1 MRSPFSQSRKRSRS
15 IWLLPAAFFLIF
27 LACGVLNSAPTPP
40 ATALPATVESTATAP
55 AAPTLDEPP
64 PATAAASP
72 AAAAEA
78 QPTPT
83 RLPDEVMAPI
93 DVEETLITN
102 LYERVGPA
110 VVHITSRVTAMNFF
124 FGAIPSEG
132 TGSGFILDE
141 EGHIV
146 TNYHVIEGAD
156 SIDVTLSDET
166 TSRATVVGIDPPNDL
181 ALLRIDAPPGGL
193 TPVELGESTELRV
206 GQRAIAIGNPF
217 GLDRTLTVGVISA
230 LGRPLQTSEENVI
243 FNVVQTDAA
252 INPGN
257 SGGPLLDSRGR
268 VIGVNTAIR
277 QDAQGIGFAVPVDT
291 VKRIIPALIELG
303 YYPHPWLGFLGYD
316 ITPGLARALELPVD
330 DGILVAQLYRGG
342 PAAQAG
348 LRGAQR
354 ETVVGNQQL
363 LIGGDIVVGID
374 EQRIGDWQDL
384 SEYLELATRV
394 GDEVVLHIYRDG
406 SPMTL
411 SLTVAE
417 QP

>member
-1 MRSPFSQSRKRSRS
+1 MAQPRS
-15 IWLLPAAFFLIF
+15 IFLLVLAFLAVAS
-27 LACGVLNSAPTPP
+27 LACGFLATTPAP
-40 ATALPATVESTATAP
+40 ATATATA
-55 AAPTLDEPP
+55 APTAEVV
-64 PATAAASP
+64 ATALNLETP
-72 AAAAEA
+72 DVTGVDGQPLEVP
-78 QPTPT
+78 PTPT
-83 RLPDEVMAPI
+83 LLPEEFMAPL
-93 DVEETLITN
+93 DVEESLITN

-132 TGSGFILDE
+132 TGSGFILDDQ
-141 EGHIV
+141 GHVV

-156 SIDVTLSDET
+156 SIDVTLSDGT
-166 TSRATVVGIDPPNDL
+166 TAQAAVVGADPPNDL
-181 ALLRIDAPPGGL
+181 ALLHIDVRPEIL
-193 TPVELGESTELRV
+193 TPVELGDSTALRV

-230 LGRPLQTSEENVI
+230 LGRPLQTAENNVI

-291 VKRIIPALIELG
+291 VKRVIPALIEQG

-316 ITPGLARALELPVD
+316 ITPGLARALQLPVS
-330 DGILVAQLYRGG
+330 DGILVARLVRGG

-348 LRGAQR
+348 VQGAQR
-354 ETVVGNQQL
+354 EVVVGNQQL
-363 LIGGDIVVGID
+363 LAGGDIVVGIND
-374 EQRIGDWQDL
+374 QVLGDWQDL
-384 SEYLELATRV
+384 SEYLELSTRV
-394 GDEVVLHIYRDG
+394 GDEVTLQLIRDG
-406 SPMTL
+406 SEMSLT
-411 SLTVAE
+411 LTVAE
-417 QP
+417 QPPS